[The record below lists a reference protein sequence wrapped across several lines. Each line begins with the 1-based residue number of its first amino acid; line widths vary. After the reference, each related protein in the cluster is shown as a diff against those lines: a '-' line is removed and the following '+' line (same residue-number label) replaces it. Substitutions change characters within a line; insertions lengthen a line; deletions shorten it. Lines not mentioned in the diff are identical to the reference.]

1 MTYTPKMMIERG
13 DVDWERITN
22 ELYKLHD
29 ENGVVMYKSYGGE
42 IVSAAT
48 VWNNLQERY
57 WL

>member
-1 MTYTPKMMIERG
+1 MMIERG